1 MFRNQASKSKR
12 RRDTTSLTVRRLI
25 TVNATRLINANI
37 NVYESPHRGLALLP
51 SLSLVL
57 FLFYLFIDAY
67 LPIDHSTIPL
77 CFFSLLRNVISQ
89 CKLHFPS
96 LCLAICARKTKKKK
110 KKRKK
115 KRKVVINVKKKRQN
129 VEKSCCSFF
138 VITF

>member
-37 NVYESPHRGLALLP
+37 NVYERPHRGLALLP

-77 CFFSLLRNVISQ
+77 CFFFLLLRNVISQ

-96 LCLAICARKTKKKK
+96 LCLAMCARKAKKEDEEEKKKEKKGGNKCKGK
-110 KKRKK
+110 KKTERGE
-115 KRKVVINVKKKRQN
+115 VAL
-129 VEKSCCSFF
+129 
-138 VITF
+138 